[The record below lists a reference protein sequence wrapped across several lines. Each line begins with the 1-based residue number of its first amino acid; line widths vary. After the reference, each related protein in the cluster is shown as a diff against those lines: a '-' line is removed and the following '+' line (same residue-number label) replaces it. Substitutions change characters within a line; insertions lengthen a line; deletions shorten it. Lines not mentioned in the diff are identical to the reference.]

1 MLLLVVC
8 GFGLVLL
15 EECEGCLGH
24 VFLLEAGGLFAEVEL
39 HGIYIAWVR
48 WAEEV
53 GWSID
58 GCCVIPVRHRRTAY

>member
-24 VFLLEAGGLFAEVEL
+24 VFLLEAGGLVVEL
-39 HGIYIAWVR
+39 DGIYIAWVR